1 MRTLRKSLA
10 LALLVSVAG
19 ASHTAVSAPLGL
31 GGATGLSASGS
42 LPVEHVGGR
51 YHGRRYRGGWDNGNA
66 AAAAATAGIIGL
78 ATGAIIGGAL
88 ANQNRCYGGGCYG
101 YASPRVRVYEAPPVV
116 YEAPPVYAAPV
127 YSAPPVYAAPV
138 YPAPPVYAE
147 PAPYGGPVYV
157 VPQPYDGPAT
167 DPSGCYD
174 VGARVVCPY

>member
-19 ASHTAVSAPLGL
+19 ASHAAVAAPLGL
-31 GGATGLSASGS
+31 GGASGLSASAP
-42 LPVEHVGGR
+42 LPVEQVGGR

-88 ANQNRCYGGGCYG
+88 ANQNRYG
-101 YASPRVRVYEAPPVV
+101 YASPRVRIYEAPPVV

-127 YSAPPVYAAPV
+127 YAQPRVYA
-138 YPAPPVYAE
+138 APPVYAE
-147 PAPYGGPVYV
+147 PVPYGGPVYV
-157 VPQPYDGPAT
+157 VPQPYDGPVT